1 MTGRRVELLN
11 GHRQAVTICPTS
23 WTVSEQTQSGEFNKL
38 RCGP

>member
-11 GHRQAVTICPTS
+11 GPRQAVTICPTS